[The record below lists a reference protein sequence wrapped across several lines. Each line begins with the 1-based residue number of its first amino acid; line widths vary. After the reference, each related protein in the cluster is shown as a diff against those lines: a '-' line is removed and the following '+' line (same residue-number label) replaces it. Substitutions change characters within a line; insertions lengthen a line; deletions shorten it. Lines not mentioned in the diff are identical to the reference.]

1 MTLELNTQIG
11 PYEILSKI
19 GAGGMGEVF
28 RARDSRLS
36 RDVAIK
42 ILPGHYAS
50 SDDRLSRFEQEAR
63 ATGALNHPNIV
74 SIYDFGS
81 HEGSPYVVTE
91 LLEGETLRAKLKSG
105 PLAPRK
111 ALDFGVQMARGLAA
125 AHEKGIIHRDVKP
138 ENIFLT
144 RDGRL
149 KILDFGLAKVS
160 SEFSYSSNDSTIAT
174 LRAPTNPGVVM
185 GTVGYM
191 SPEQVRGI
199 AVDHRSDVF
208 SFGAVLYEMLTGEQ
222 AFRGDSAVEVMNSIL
237 KDEPLEPSS
246 FVGSLPPGVDRVL
259 HHCLEKQADSRFQS
273 ASDLA
278 FDLEAL
284 SLSSGS
290 YRSSGFRSGARR
302 GIFSRVARRRLAR
315 AGVALLLAAVLAG
328 GGLLA
333 GRWLWPTTIPTVSA
347 FNQLTFRRGALHS
360 ARFSSDGQTIL
371 YSAAW
376 DGDASEVYLV
386 RPGSPESRPLNLKDT
401 AILAV
406 SGTGEMAV
414 LQKST
419 LGRVALT
426 GGAPRAV
433 AEEVHGADWKPG
445 TEELAVVRYVD
456 GKHRLEFPLGTV
468 IHETDAGL
476 ASPRFSPDGT
486 KLAFLLHPIANDDR
500 GSVMVADLSGKVTEV
515 TNAWTSLGGIDWSP
529 DGSEIWF
536 AGART
541 GANRSLWATDRDAS
555 PGTEPRLVSSVAGS
569 LYLHDIAFDGRVL
582 VSRET
587 VRSEILVHRPGETR
601 ERDLSWLDGSTASDI
616 SQDGSMLL
624 FSELNHGGGTNYSVY
639 LRKTDGSPAVRLG
652 EGNATG
658 LSPDGKWALAIQPT
672 SPPKLVVLPTGAGE
686 ARTVLQEGFDQI
698 FTAKWFPDGRRV
710 LLLASEPD
718 RKIRSYMLTLD
729 SGEAPVP
736 LTEEGHYGALLTPDG
751 SALAVVNEATFT
763 WTLMPIGGGAATPIR
778 GLNEGEV
785 PVRWAEDG
793 KHLYLRVTKQFPV
806 EIMRLDPTTGRREKV
821 VETMPADMTG
831 VKPWPRGV
839 LMSGDGEIYAYS
851 YLRALSELYL
861 LEGVRA

>member
-1 MTLELNTQIG
+1 MTLEPNTQIG
-11 PYEILSKI
+11 PYEIVAKI

-42 ILPGHYAS
+42 ILPFHYAS

-74 SIYDFGS
+74 SIHDFGS

-111 ALDFGVQMARGLAA
+111 ALDYGVQMARGLAA

-160 SEFSYSSNDSTIAT
+160 SDLSYSANDSTVAT

-191 SPEQVRGI
+191 SPEQVRGLP
-199 AVDHRSDVF
+199 VDHRSDVF
-208 SFGAVLYEMLTGEQ
+208 SFGSVLYEMLTGEQ
-222 AFRGDSAVEVMNSIL
+222 AFRGDSAVEVMNAIL
-237 KDEPLEPSS
+237 KDEPVEPSS

-284 SLSSGS
+284 SLASGS

-302 GIFSRVARRRLAR
+302 SLLSPRARRRLLRTSLALVL
-315 AGVALLLAAVLAG
+315 AVALVG

-333 GRWLWPTTIPTVSA
+333 GRWLWPTSIPTVSE

-376 DGDASEVYLV
+376 DGESSEVYLV
-386 RPGSPESRPLNLKDT
+386 RPGSPESRPMNLKDT

-406 SGTGEMAV
+406 SASGEMAV

-419 LGRVALT
+419 LGRVGLT
-426 GGAPRAV
+426 GGASRAV

-476 ASPRFSPDGT
+476 ASPRFSPDGS

-500 GSVMVADLSGKVTEV
+500 GAVMVSDLMGNVTEV
-515 TNAWTSLGGIDWSP
+515 TKNWTSLGGIAWSP
-529 DGSEIWF
+529 DGREIWF

-541 GANRSLWATDRDAS
+541 GANRSLWAAV
-555 PGTEPRLVSSVAGS
+555 PGDEPRLVSSVAGS
-569 LYLHDIAFDGRVL
+569 LYLHDIAKDGRVL

-587 VRSEILVHRPGETR
+587 VRSEILVQRPGEDR
-601 ERDLSWLDGSTASDI
+601 ERDLSWLDGSTAADI
-616 SQDGSMLL
+616 SQDGSTLL

-639 LRKTDGSPAVRLG
+639 LRKTDGSPAIRLG
-652 EGNATG
+652 DGNATG

-672 SPPKLVVLPTGAGE
+672 APPSLVALPTGAGE
-686 ARTVLQEGFDQI
+686 PRVLLREGFDQI
-698 FTAKWFPDGRRV
+698 FTAKWFPDGKRL
-710 LLLASEPD
+710 LLLASEPG
-718 RKIRSYMLTLD
+718 KQIRSYLLDLESSEGPKALTD
-729 SGEAPVP
+729 
-736 LTEEGHYGALLTPDG
+736 EGHYGALLTPDG

-763 WTLMPIGGGAATPIR
+763 WSLMPIAGGPATPIR
-778 GLNEGEV
+778 GLNEGEI

-793 KHLYLRVTKQFPV
+793 KHLYLRLTKQFPV
-806 EIMRLDPTTGRREKV
+806 TIMKLDPSTGKREPV
-821 VETMPADMTG
+821 VETKPADMTG

-839 LMSGDGEIYAYS
+839 LMSADGKIYAYS

-861 LEGVRA
+861 VEGVRA

>member
-11 PYEILSKI
+11 PYEILAKI

-42 ILPGHYAS
+42 ILPVHYSS

-74 SIYDFGS
+74 SIFDFGS
-81 HEGSPYVVTE
+81 HDGSPYVVTE
-91 LLEGETLRAKLKSG
+91 FLEGETLRSKLKSG
-105 PLAPRK
+105 PLSPRK
-111 ALDFGVQMARGLAA
+111 ALDFGAQMARGLAA

-138 ENIFLT
+138 ENIYLT

-149 KILDFGLAKVS
+149 KILDFGLAKVT
-160 SEFSYSSNDSTIAT
+160 SELSFSTNDSTVAT

-191 SPEQVRGI
+191 SPEQVRGLP
-199 AVDHRSDVF
+199 VDHRSDIF
-208 SFGAVLYEMLTGEQ
+208 SFGTVLYEMLTGEQ
-222 AFRGDSAVEVMNSIL
+222 AFRGDSAVEVMNAIL
-237 KDEPLEPSS
+237 KDEPVEPSS

-278 FDLEAL
+278 FDLDAL

-302 GIFSRVARRRLAR
+302 SLISPLVRRRIVRTSLALVL
-315 AGVALLLAAVLAG
+315 AVALAAG
-328 GGLLA
+328 GLFA
-333 GRWLWPTTIPTVSA
+333 GRWFWPSTVPTVSE
-347 FNQLTFRRGALHS
+347 FSQLTFRRGALHS

-376 DGDASEVYLV
+376 DGEASEIYLV

-401 AILAV
+401 AILSVAA
-406 SGTGEMAV
+406 SGEMAV

-433 AEEVHGADWKPG
+433 AEEVHGADWNPG
-445 TEELAVVRYVD
+445 GDELAVVRYVD
-456 GKHRLEFPLGTV
+456 GKHRLEYPLGNV
-468 IHETDAGL
+468 IHESDAGL
-476 ASPRFSPDGT
+476 ASPRFSPDG
-486 KLAFLLHPIANDDR
+486 KLIAFLLHPIANDDR
-500 GSVMVADLSGKVTEV
+500 GSVMITDLQGKVTEV
-515 TNAWTSLGGIDWSP
+515 SNSWTSLGGLAWSP
-529 DGSEIWF
+529 GGREIWF
-536 AGART
+536 AAART
-541 GANRSLWATDRDAS
+541 GANRSLWAAT
-555 PGTEPRLVSSVAGS
+555 PGSEARLVSSVAGS
-569 LYLHDIAFDGRVL
+569 LYLHDIASDGRVL

-601 ERDLSWLDGSTASDI
+601 ERDLSWLDGSTAADI

-639 LRKTDGSPAVRLG
+639 LRKTDGSPAIRLG
-652 EGNATG
+652 DGNATG

-672 SPPKLVVLPTGAGE
+672 TPPSLVALPTGAGDS
-686 ARTVLQEGFDQI
+686 RTVLRDGFDQI
-698 FTAKWFPDGRRV
+698 FTAKWFPDGRRI
-710 LLLASEPD
+710 LLLASQPGQQ
-718 RKIRSYMLTLD
+718 IRSYLLDLD
-729 SGEAPVP
+729 SGEAPRA

-763 WTLMPIGGGAATPIR
+763 WTLMPIAGGPGTPIR
-778 GLNEGEV
+778 GLKEGEI

-793 KHLYLRVTKQFPV
+793 KHLFLRVTKQFPV
-806 EIMRLDPTTGRREKV
+806 TIMRLDPATGRREPV
-821 VETMPADMTG
+821 VETKPVDMTG

-839 LMSGDGEIYAYS
+839 LMSADGEIYAYS

-861 LEGVRA
+861 VEGVRA

>member
-1 MTLELNTQIG
+1 MNLELNTLIG
-11 PYEILSKI
+11 PYEILAKI

-42 ILPGHYAS
+42 ILPGHYAA
-50 SDDRLSRFEQEAR
+50 SDDRLARFEQEAR

-91 LLEGETLRAKLKSG
+91 LLEGETLRAKLKAG

-111 ALDFGVQMARGLAA
+111 ALDLGVQMARGLAA

-149 KILDFGLAKVS
+149 KILDFGLAKVTG
-160 SEFSYSSNDSTIAT
+160 EVAFPANDSSVAT

-191 SPEQVRGI
+191 SPEQVRGS
-199 AVDHRSDVF
+199 AVDHRSDLF
-208 SFGAVLYEMLTGEQ
+208 SFGTVLYEMLTGVQ

-273 ASDLA
+273 AADLA

-284 SLSSGS
+284 TLSSGS
-290 YRSSGFRSGARR
+290 YRSSGFRTGARR
-302 GIFSRVARRRLAR
+302 GIFSPEARKRVVRTAVTVLVA
-315 AGVALLLAAVLAG
+315 VALLAG
-328 GGLLA
+328 GVLA
-333 GRWLWPTTIPTVSA
+333 GRWLWPAAVPSVSA
-347 FNQLTFRRGALHS
+347 FNQLTFRRGALQS

-376 DGDASEVYLV
+376 DGESSEVYLV
-386 RPGSPESRPLNLKDT
+386 RPGSPESRPMNLKDT

-406 SGTGEMAV
+406 ANSGEMAV
-414 LQKST
+414 LQKGT

-433 AEEVHGADWKPG
+433 AEEVQGADWKPG
-445 TEELAVVRYVD
+445 TEELAVVRNID
-456 GKHRLEFPLGTV
+456 GKNRLEFPIGTV
-468 IHETDAGL
+468 IYESDSAM
-476 ASPRFSPDGT
+476 AAPRFSPDG
-486 KLAFLLHPIANDDR
+486 KRIAFLSHPVANDDR
-500 GSVMVADLSGKVTEV
+500 GSVMVADLSGKVSEV
-515 TNAWTSLGGIDWSP
+515 SGAWTSLGGIAWAP
-529 DGSEIWF
+529 EGNEIWF
-536 AGART
+536 SGART
-541 GANRSLWATDRDAS
+541 GANRSLWAAS
-555 PGTEPRLVSSVAGS
+555 PGNPARLVSSVAGS
-569 LYLHDIAFDGRVL
+569 LYLHDIASDGRVL

-587 VRSEILVHRPGETR
+587 VRSEILVHRPGEAR

-624 FSELNHGGGTNYSVY
+624 FSEVNHGGGTNYSVY

-672 SPPKLVVLPTGAGE
+672 TPPSLAVLPTGAGDT
-686 ARTVLQEGFDQI
+686 RTLLRSGFDQI
-698 FTAKWFPDGRRV
+698 FSAKWFPDGRRV
-710 LLLASEPD
+710 LLLASEPGKRLRTYVMD
-718 RKIRSYMLTLD
+718 LD
-729 SGEAPVP
+729 SEQPPTPITA
-736 LTEEGHYGALLTPDG
+736 EGHYGALLTPDG
-751 SALAVVNEATFT
+751 SALTVVDEETFT
-763 WTLMPIGGGAATPIR
+763 WTLMPIGGGAASPIR
-778 GLNEGEV
+778 GLNEGEI
-785 PVRWAEDG
+785 PIRWADDG
-793 KHLYLRVTKQFPV
+793 KHLYLRLSKQFPV
-806 EIMRLDPTTGRREKV
+806 EIVKLDPSTGRREKII
-821 VETMPADMTG
+821 ETRPADMTG
-831 VKPWPRGV
+831 VRPWPRLV
-839 LMSGDGEIYAYS
+839 LMSADGSIYAYS

-861 LEGVRA
+861 LEGIRA

>member
-11 PYEILSKI
+11 PYEILAKI

-42 ILPGHYAS
+42 ILPFHYAS

-74 SIYDFGS
+74 SIFDFGS
-81 HEGSPYVVTE
+81 YEGSPYVVTE
-91 LLEGETLRAKLKSG
+91 LLEGETLRSKLKSG

-111 ALDFGVQMARGLAA
+111 ALDYGAQMARGLAA

-160 SEFSYSSNDSTIAT
+160 SELTFSANDSTVAT

-191 SPEQVRGI
+191 SPEQVRGLP
-199 AVDHRSDVF
+199 VDHRSDVF
-208 SFGAVLYEMLTGEQ
+208 SFGTVLYEMLTGEQ

-237 KDEPLEPSS
+237 KDEPVEPSS

-284 SLSSGS
+284 SLASGS

-302 GIFSRVARRRLAR
+302 GLLSPIARRRMVRTTL
-315 AGVALLLAAVLAG
+315 ALLLAVALAG

-333 GRWLWPTTIPTVSA
+333 GRWLWPNAVPAVSQ

-376 DGDASEVYLV
+376 DGEASEMYLV

-406 SGTGEMAV
+406 ASSGEMAV

-419 LGRVALT
+419 LGRVGLT
-426 GGAPRAV
+426 GGASRAV

-445 TEELAVVRYVD
+445 TEELAVVRYVA
-456 GKHRLEFPLGTV
+456 GKNRLEFPLGTV

-486 KLAFLLHPIANDDR
+486 KIAFLLHPIANDDR
-500 GSVMVADLSGKVTEV
+500 GSVMVTDLQGNVTEV
-515 TNAWTSLGGIDWSP
+515 TKDWTSLGGIAWSP
-529 DGSEIWF
+529 DGREIWF

-541 GANRSLWATDRDAS
+541 GANRSLWAAV
-555 PGTEPRLVSSVAGS
+555 PGSEPRLVSSVAGS
-569 LYLHDIAFDGRVL
+569 LYLHDICRDGRVL

-587 VRSEILVHRPGETR
+587 VRSEILVHRPGEIR
-601 ERDLSWLDGSTASDI
+601 ERDLSWLDGSTAADI
-616 SQDGSMLL
+616 SQDGSTLL

-639 LRKTDGSPAVRLG
+639 LRKTDGSPAIRLG

-672 SPPKLVVLPTGAGE
+672 APPSLVALPTGAGE
-686 ARTVLQEGFDQI
+686 PRTLLREGFDQI
-698 FTAKWFPDGRRV
+698 FTAKWFPDGRRI
-710 LLLASEPD
+710 LLLASEPG
-718 RKIRSYMLTLD
+718 RQIRSYLLDLD
-729 SGEAPVP
+729 SGEAPKP

-751 SALAVVNEATFT
+751 TALAVVNEATFT
-763 WTLMPIGGGAATPIR
+763 WSLMPIAGGPATPIR
-778 GLNEGEV
+778 GLNEGEI

-806 EIMRLDPTTGRREKV
+806 TIMRLDPATGRREAV
-821 VETMPADMTG
+821 VETSPADMTG

-839 LMSGDGEIYAYS
+839 LMSADGKFYAYS

-861 LEGVRA
+861 IEGIRA

>member
-1 MTLELNTQIG
+1 MTLELKTQIG

-28 RARDSRLS
+28 RARDARLG
-36 RDVAIK
+36 RDVALK
-42 ILPGHYAS
+42 ILPVHYAS

-74 SIYDFGS
+74 SIHDFGS

-91 LLEGETLRAKLKSG
+91 LLEGETLRATLKSG

-111 ALDFGVQMARGLAA
+111 ALDYGVQMARGLAA
-125 AHEKGIIHRDVKP
+125 AHEKGIVHRDVKP

-149 KILDFGLAKVS
+149 KILDFGLAKVTS
-160 SEFSYSSNDSTIAT
+160 DLSFNANDSSVAT

-191 SPEQVRGI
+191 SPEQVRGLP
-199 AVDHRSDVF
+199 VDHRSDVF
-208 SFGAVLYEMLTGEQ
+208 SFGTVLYEMLTGEQ

-237 KDEPLEPSS
+237 KDEPIEPSS

-284 SLSSGS
+284 SLASGS
-290 YRSSGFRSGARR
+290 YRSSGFRSGVRR
-302 GIFSRVARRRLAR
+302 GLLSPIARRRIAR
-315 AGVALLLAAVLAG
+315 TSLALLMAVALAG

-333 GRWLWPTTIPTVSA
+333 GAWIWPESVPTVSE
-347 FNQLTFRRGALHS
+347 FNQLTFRRGALHA
-360 ARFSSDGQTIL
+360 ARFASDGQTIL

-376 DGDASEVYLV
+376 DGDSTEMYLV

-401 AILAV
+401 TILSIA
-406 SGTGEMAV
+406 SSGEMAV
-414 LQKST
+414 LQKNT
-419 LGRVALT
+419 LGRVGLT
-426 GGAPRAV
+426 GGASRAV
-433 AEEVHGADWKPG
+433 AEEVYGADWKPG

-456 GKHRLEFPLGTV
+456 GRHRLEFPLGTV

-476 ASPRFSPDGT
+476 ASPRFSPDGSRI
-486 KLAFLLHPIANDDR
+486 AFLMHPIANDDR
-500 GSVMVADLSGKVTEV
+500 GSVMVTDLQGNVTEI
-515 TNAWTSLGGIDWSP
+515 TKSWTSLGGIAWSP
-529 DGSEIWF
+529 DGNELWF
-536 AGART
+536 AGAKT
-541 GANRSLWATDRDAS
+541 GANRSLWASA
-555 PGTEPRLVSSVAGS
+555 PGGEPRLVSSVAGS
-569 LYLHDIAFDGRVL
+569 LYLHDIARDGRVL

-587 VRSEILVHRPGETR
+587 VRSEILVHRPGDER
-601 ERDLSWLDGSTASDI
+601 ERDLSWLDGSTAADI

-624 FSELNHGGGTNYSVY
+624 FSELNHGGGANYSVY
-639 LRKTDGSPAVRLG
+639 LRNTDGSPAIRLG
-652 EGNATG
+652 DGNATG

-672 SPPKLVVLPTGAGE
+672 SPPTLVALPTGAGDP
-686 ARTVLQEGFDQI
+686 RTLLREGFDQI
-698 FTAKWFPDGRRV
+698 FAARWFPDGRRV
-710 LLLASEPD
+710 LLLASEPG
-718 RKIRSYMLTLD
+718 KQIRSYLLDLD
-729 SGEAPVP
+729 SGESPRA

-763 WTLMPIGGGAATPIR
+763 WSLVPIAGGPATPIR
-778 GLNEGEV
+778 GLNEGEI

-793 KHLYLRVTKQFPV
+793 KHLYLRVTKKFPLT
-806 EIMRLDPTTGRREKV
+806 IMRLDPATGRRESV
-821 VETMPADMTG
+821 VETSPADMTG

-839 LMSGDGEIYAYS
+839 LMSADGKRYAYS

-861 LEGVRA
+861 IEGVRA